1 MLQSIVDD
9 VREQFR
15 LGNMVTRIII
25 VNAAFFILIN
35 LVNLF
40 FTLTTGFEPGS
51 QFQKIIKY
59 VFLHQDLVFDLKHP
73 WVIISYMFVHI
84 GLFHILWNMLLLCW
98 FGRIV
103 GDFIGDHRILPIY
116 LMAGIM
122 GGLVYLITA
131 PLIYPGGG
139 STVHGA
145 SGAVMGIIVV
155 AGMIAPDYI
164 MRLLFI
170 GDVKLKYIVMTLVFI
185 DLLAIANMSNVG
197 GHFAHI
203 GGMLF
208 GIFYIK
214 LLKEGNDLAIPVN
227 RLIEWFRSLF
237 RENPGKH
244 APKPGKKQRK
254 VFVRY
259 RNEKGGSAPRDHEP
273 EDFQD
278 RIDAILDKI
287 KANGYDSLTDEEKEF
302 LFRASKK

>member
-9 VREQFR
+9 VRDQFR
-15 LGNMVTRIII
+15 LGNMITRIII
-25 VNAAFFILIN
+25 VNVAVFILIN

-40 FTLTTGFEPGS
+40 FTLTSGFEPGD
-51 QFQKIIKY
+51 QFGKIVRY

-84 GLFHILWNMLLLCW
+84 GFFHILWNMLLLYW

-103 GDFIGDHRILPIY
+103 GDFIGDHRVLPIY

-170 GDVKLKYIVMTLVFI
+170 GDVKLKFIVMALVFI
-185 DLLAIANMSNVG
+185 DLVAIANMSNVG

-208 GIFYIK
+208 GVFYIRM
-214 LLKEGNDLAIPVN
+214 LKEGNDLAEPVN

-237 RENPGKH
+237 REEPEK
-244 APKPGKKQRK
+244 KTVKSKKQRK

-259 RNEKGGSAPRDHEP
+259 RNEKGGSAPPDDAP

-278 RIDAILDKI
+278 RLDAILDKI
-287 KANGYDSLTDEEKEF
+287 KAEGYESLTAEEKEF